1 YCQVVS
7 SGNYEDGGDGDDD
20 EVTDATW
27 VPDRAEEETEGETA
41 QPQGGRHQE
50 RVESSHTI
58 PSHSAAVI
66 SQPTPQSSAV
76 WAFFSTSAADHND
89 AICKLCLRHIKCG
102 KNTNHLGTTCLT
114 RHLTSNHSAHW
125 QEVFNHFIWKN
136 VFGIGFMGTINT
148 QRPIFQHLFDR
159 CISLQFFT
167 ARPILAFIKSTSIRL
182 WWEGATDTQR
192 PIFLHLF
199 DRCISLQ
206 FLTARP
212 ILAFLKI
219 TSIGLWCEDTT
230 DTQRPIFTHP
240 LLLSKVKVTPECI
253 QKISN
258 LVPSALHCGLIIH
271 TGSPAVAE
279 QNKGSL
285 QGKCHFFGFINAII
299 AAADSRHGT
308 DLQL

>member
-1 YCQVVS
+1 MSLERGRNTGRQIGIHVPQATAYCQVVS

-89 AICKLCLRHIKCG
+89 AICKLCLRHIK
-102 KNTNHLGTTCLT
+102 
-114 RHLTSNHSAHW
+114 S
-125 QEVFNHFIWKN
+125 
-136 VFGIGFMGTINT
+136 
-148 QRPIFQHLFDR
+148 
-159 CISLQFFT
+159 
-167 ARPILAFIKSTSIRL
+167 RPILAFIKSTSIGL

-192 PIFLHLF
+192 PIFLHPF